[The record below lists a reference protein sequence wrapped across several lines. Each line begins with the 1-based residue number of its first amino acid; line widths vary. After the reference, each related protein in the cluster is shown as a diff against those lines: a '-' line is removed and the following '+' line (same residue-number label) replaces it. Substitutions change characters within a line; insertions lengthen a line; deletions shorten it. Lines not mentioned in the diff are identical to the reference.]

1 MARYSTHTM
10 AHTKGSEAMKQC
22 AKKFRVKVYR
32 RKEYQAGQW
41 RYVAVMGQV
50 LFEDEY
56 VIAASEALEDLPG
69 MIEAGDICLMTAKEL
84 EAMTEDEPIAVL
96 VYKEPG
102 KDIQYA

>member
-1 MARYSTHTM
+1 
-10 AHTKGSEAMKQC
+10 MKQG
-22 AKKFRVKVYR
+22 AKEFRIKVYR
-32 RKEYQAGQW
+32 KRDYPTVKW
-41 RYVAVMGQV
+41 RYVAILGQV
-50 LFEDEY
+50 QFEDKY
-56 VIAASEALEDLPG
+56 VIAASETLEDLPG